1 MSVSLLLCAAVEAEC
16 TEQQRQN
23 DKHLPFHKGKGI
35 KGACFY

>member
-16 TEQQRQN
+16 TQQRQN